1 MEVADQAYAPRTRPS
16 AAIPAPMKLA
26 FDMDAVEKWAQFSS
40 DRNPIH
46 FELAHARLAGLDAL
60 IVHGMLALMPVKDAV
75 AGAIEPGGWMK
86 FKSLLRNPIPHG
98 APIAFDAKPAAE
110 GLSFQ
115 VRGSAGQIE
124 HFRGTYR
131 RAEDPVAELQGE
143 SVELQTALDC
153 SHVERFAQFYPD
165 VRQRWIGLDAIIFS
179 EFMRT
184 RLQIVEDIA
193 QAHLLGL
200 GADAHTSRVVVQ
212 SSHSVTFDAAFFG
225 ALGGPDAWTGFSHG
239 MLMPEMIASSN
250 QLSGTVSL
258 PVMWQ
263 DRLVML
269 VELGLVSRFGTP
281 NSN

>member
-131 RAEDPVAELQGE
+131 RAEDPVAELQGAR
-143 SVELQTALDC
+143 LQPCRALRAILSGRAAALDWPRRG
-153 SHVERFAQFYPD
+153 HLFRVHAH
-165 VRQRWIGLDAIIFS
+165 
-179 EFMRT
+179 
-184 RLQIVEDIA
+184 
-193 QAHLLGL
+193 QAADRRGYRASPSAGL
-200 GADAHTSRVVVQ
+200 GRRCTHFQGRRAVEPFRHLRRGLLRRARRPGCLDRIQSRHAHARNDREQQSTERYRFTAGHVARPSR
-212 SSHSVTFDAAFFG
+212 HAG
-225 ALGGPDAWTGFSHG
+225 RAWTGVQVWHAQF
-239 MLMPEMIASSN
+239 
-250 QLSGTVSL
+250 QLIIK
-258 PVMWQ
+258 
-263 DRLVML
+263 
-269 VELGLVSRFGTP
+269 GLK
-281 NSN
+281 